1 MECRRVYFPLLFRYL
16 WAAEISLLRMEFTI
30 LGPFG
35 ITDEQFWVMRSVSLM
50 ALSMTVFS
58 EGQRTKS
65 FLPCQHVSNC

>member
-35 ITDEQFWVMRSVSLM
+35 ITDEQFW
-50 ALSMTVFS
+50 
-58 EGQRTKS
+58 
-65 FLPCQHVSNC
+65 